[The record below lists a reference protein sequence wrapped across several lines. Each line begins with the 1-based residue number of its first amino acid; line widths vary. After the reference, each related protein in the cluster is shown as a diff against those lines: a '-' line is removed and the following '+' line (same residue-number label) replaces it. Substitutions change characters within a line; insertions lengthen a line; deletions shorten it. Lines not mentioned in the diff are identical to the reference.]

1 MKEGVFM
8 EVRKIV
14 TGPLEENCYV
24 LKQNHTCLVID
35 PGDDANLIKEQIEGD
50 KVLAVL
56 LTHSHFDHIGA
67 LRDIIGKKNI
77 PILKGRILEEK
88 EYTYGDFTFEVIKT
102 PGHSND
108 SVTYYFKSEN
118 KMFTGDFLFKE
129 SIGRC
134 DLPTGNLSDMK
145 ESLKK
150 IRTYDK
156 TIELY
161 PGHGE
166 NSILEQELENN
177 PYLKEVEGIK

>member
-1 MKEGVFM
+1 M

-24 LKQNHTCLVID
+24 LKANHTCLVID

-88 EYTYGDFTFEVIKT
+88 EYNYGDFCFQVIKT

-108 SVTYYFKSEN
+108 SVTFYFKDDN
-118 KMFTGDFLFKE
+118 IMFTGDFLFKE

-134 DLPTGNLSDMK
+134 DLPTGSLNEMK
-145 ESLKK
+145 ESLEK
-150 IRTYDK
+150 IKNYSDE
-156 TIELY
+156 ISLY

-166 NSILEQELENN
+166 NSNLGYEKETN

>member
-1 MKEGVFM
+1 M

-24 LKQNHTCLVID
+24 LKANHTCLVID

-88 EYTYGDFTFEVIKT
+88 EYNYGDFRFQVIKT

-108 SVTYYFKSEN
+108 SVTFYFKEDN
-118 KMFTGDFLFKE
+118 IMFTGDFLFKE

-134 DLPTGNLSDMK
+134 DLPTGSLNEMK
-145 ESLKK
+145 ESLEK
-150 IRTYDK
+150 IKNYSDE
-156 TIELY
+156 ILLY

-166 NSILEQELENN
+166 NSNLGYEKENN

>member
-1 MKEGVFM
+1 M

-24 LKQNHTCLVID
+24 LKANHTCLVID

-88 EYTYGDFTFEVIKT
+88 EYNYGDFHFQVIKT

-108 SVTYYFKSEN
+108 SVTFYFKEDN
-118 KMFTGDFLFKE
+118 IMFTGDFLFKE

-134 DLPTGNLSDMK
+134 DLPTGSLNEMK
-145 ESLKK
+145 ESLEK
-150 IRTYDK
+150 IKNYSDE
-156 TIELY
+156 ISLY

-166 NSILEQELENN
+166 NSNLGYEKETN